1 VNFIPRKFNLWFWGN
16 VARYIS
22 RFFRRERTIS
32 VRNITEALGLERS
45 AAEKIYV
52 ETFENFA
59 KNLVDLAY
67 FAGPIKR
74 DMTSA
79 ITVSSED
86 FAILE
91 DALAEGNGVIGITG
105 HISNWELFGG
115 FVASRLGGI
124 HVIAREAYDQYTDRL
139 LRLLRRR
146 MNVSSIYTD
155 EPASNG
161 ASVVRGAGFL
171 GVLADL
177 NVSGLPTV
185 TVDFFGRPAPTPVG
199 PALLSRRTGAP
210 LIPMCIIREIDD
222 SYRVFLDEPV
232 KPADTGDFRG
242 DLTADTQAWS
252 AVLERWIR
260 RFPGQWIWL
269 HDRWYVSGANSVG
282 RK

>member
-1 VNFIPRKFNLWFWGN
+1 M
-16 VARYIS
+16 
-22 RFFRRERTIS
+22 ERGT
-32 VRNITEALGLERS
+32 
-45 AAEKIYV
+45 AEKIYV

-67 FAGPIKR
+67 FAGPKRR
-74 DMTSA
+74 DMKPVM
-79 ITVSSED
+79 TVSTED

-91 DALAEGNGVIGITG
+91 SAMAEGNGVIGITG

-139 LRLLRRR
+139 LRLLRRQ

-155 EPASNG
+155 EPASSG
-161 ASVVRGAGFL
+161 ASVVRGGGFL
-171 GVLADL
+171 GLLADL

-185 TVDFFGRPAPTPVG
+185 KVDFFGRPVPTPVG

-210 LIPMCIIREIDD
+210 LIPMCIIRESND

-252 AVLERWIR
+252 TALERWIR

-269 HDRWYVSGANSVG
+269 HDRWHVSGTNSIG
-282 RK
+282 RI